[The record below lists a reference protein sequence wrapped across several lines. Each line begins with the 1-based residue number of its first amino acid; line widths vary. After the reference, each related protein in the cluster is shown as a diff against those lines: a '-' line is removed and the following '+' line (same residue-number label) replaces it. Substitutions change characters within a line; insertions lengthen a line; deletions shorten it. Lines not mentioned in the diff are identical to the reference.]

1 MTIERVGLTFTTIPG
16 KRVDKI
22 SVTREYDL
30 ESIDPWTV
38 IEELR
43 DYADS
48 EERSYSNYLF
58 KTEGVFPGV
67 VMNNKEHMRILG
79 NNVN

>member
-30 ESIDPWTV
+30 ESIDPWIV
-38 IEELR
+38 IEDLR

-48 EERSYSNYLF
+48 EERSYSNYIF
-58 KTEGVFPGV
+58 KTDGVFPGAV
-67 VMNNKEHMRILG
+67 ISNKEHMRILA